1 MTSIR
6 NDPKLMAMLERIAEP
21 WPDTAFCFEEHKYVF
36 LRNEYGQITQIL
48 RNGTPWAAGMETF
61 QCANVVSAILN
72 QVDAVATL
80 IEHMFEEDLS
90 NPNLTSAEF
99 IEILQK
105 FQAQV
110 APLINSVVKAPQ

>member
-6 NDPKLMAMLERIAEP
+6 NDPKLMAA
-21 WPDTAFCFEEHKYVF
+21 
-36 LRNEYGQITQIL
+36 
-48 RNGTPWAAGMETF
+48 
-61 QCANVVSAILN
+61 
-72 QVDAVATL
+72 L

-90 NPNLTSAEF
+90 EPNLTSAEF